1 MEWRAPTHFAVE
13 PLQKNISDDM
23 RNAFLTHQR
32 GIKKQMVFFL
42 ACASGADGGMEGVGE
57 SEVLRRRAGR
67 AEDDMS
73 ALAQAGEGFAVFGL
87 RVTAA
92 LGGASRHAKEAAL
105 KHDLRVMRELIQ
117 QYKVDK
123 KKYPES
129 IKGLVEENYLREIPA
144 DPITGNHD
152 SWLEVHHECTDPD
165 DPNCDPGV
173 VDVKSGAPGNDVDGA
188 PFAEY

>member
-1 MEWRAPTHFAVE
+1 MFAE
-13 PLQKNISDDM
+13 RSCAYSATDGLPPAEAKS
-23 RNAFLTHQR
+23 R
-32 GIKKQMVFFL
+32 G
-42 ACASGADGGMEGVGE
+42 
-57 SEVLRRRAGR
+57 
-67 AEDDMS
+67 
-73 ALAQAGEGFAVFGL
+73 
-87 RVTAA
+87 TAA
-92 LGGASRHAKEAAL
+92 VRTVPQLTRVLRHAKEAAL